1 MGKNKTSRIDIVFKN
16 LKNSNQKAF
25 IPFITAGFPDFGRYI
40 EIYETLDKSG
50 ADIIEVG
57 VPFSDPIAD
66 GPVLQTTSSI
76 ALQNGI
82 NMDKIFG
89 SIQIIRKSSTT
100 PVVLLVYFNMILRY
114 GTDKFLEAA
123 SKEGVE
129 GIIIPDLPVEEFN
142 KYIETF
148 SKYNIDPILLVS
160 LTSSEERIKKI
171 ISSCRGFL
179 YCISVKGVTGERKR
193 MDPEFLD
200 LLISLRR
207 LTDIPICPGFGISS
221 LNHVKELKNHCD
233 GLVIGSRLSSFILES
248 KSFKEG
254 LTRLKIFAADV
265 NNILK
270 NRKP

>member
-1 MGKNKTSRIDIVFKN
+1 MDRDKPSRIDIVFKN
-16 LKNSNQKAF
+16 LKSRNQKAF
-25 IPFITAGFPDFGRYI
+25 IPFITAGFPDFDRYI
-40 EIYETLDKSG
+40 EIYRTLDRSG

-76 ALQNGI
+76 ALKNGI
-82 NMDKIFG
+82 NMDKIFR
-89 SIQIIRKSSTT
+89 SIKIIRRSSIT

-123 SKEGVE
+123 CKAGVE

-142 KYIETF
+142 KYTDTF
-148 SKYNIDPILLVS
+148 SRHHIDSILLVS

-193 MDPEFLD
+193 IDPEFLD
-200 LLISLRR
+200 LLISLRG
-207 LTDIPICPGFGISS
+207 LTDIPVCPGFGISN
-221 LNHVKELKNHCD
+221 LEHVKELKNYCD
-233 GLVIGSRLSSFILES
+233 GLIIGSRLSSLILES
-248 KSFKEG
+248 RSFKEG
-254 LTRLKIFAADV
+254 LTGLKIFASDV
-265 NNILK
+265 INILK
-270 NRKP
+270 NRQP